1 MLIWGAVRYDGVE
14 ASGNGSGAPATK
26 YSCMYLLLSRYTK
39 PLAEVDRHLVAHRT
53 FLDRYYASGDLI
65 VSGPMDP
72 REGGV
77 IIANTMPRER
87 LDAILAEDPFVRAGV
102 SEYRVIEFHA
112 ARRHA
117 ALAELVALQ

>member
-1 MLIWGAVRYDGVE
+1 
-14 ASGNGSGAPATK
+14 
-26 YSCMYLLLSRYTK
+26 MYLLLSRSTK
-39 PLAEVDRHLVAHRT
+39 PLAEVDLHVVEHGAC
-53 FLDRYYASGDLI
+53 LDRDYASGDLI
-65 VSGPMDP
+65 VSGPMEP

-87 LDAILAEDPFVRAGV
+87 LEAMLAEDPFVRAGV

-117 ALAELVALQ
+117 ALAELVALE

>member
-1 MLIWGAVRYDGVE
+1 MAAASPLENGARPRMTN
-14 ASGNGSGAPATK
+14 SGR
-26 YSCMYLLLSRYTK
+26 MYLLLSRYTK
-39 PLAEVDRHLVAHRT
+39 PLAEVDRHVIAHRA

-65 VSGPMDP
+65 VSGPMEP

-87 LDAILAEDPFVRAGV
+87 LDAMLAEDPFVRERV
-102 SEYRVIEFHA
+102 SEYQVIEFHA

-117 ALAELVALQ
+117 ALAEVVALQ

>member
-1 MLIWGAVRYDGVE
+1 
-14 ASGNGSGAPATK
+14 
-26 YSCMYLLLSRYTK
+26 MYLLLSRYTK
-39 PLAEVDRHLVAHRT
+39 PLAEVDRHVIAHRA

-65 VSGPMDP
+65 VSGPMEP

-77 IIANTMPRER
+77 IIANTVPRER
-87 LDAILAEDPFVRAGV
+87 LDAMLAEDPFVREGV

-117 ALAELVALQ
+117 ALAELVSLQ

>member
-1 MLIWGAVRYDGVE
+1 MTA
-14 ASGNGSGAPATK
+14 
-26 YSCMYLLLSRYTK
+26 MYLLLSRYTK
-39 PLAEVDRHLVAHRT
+39 PLAEVDRHVVAHRA

-65 VSGPMDP
+65 VSGPMEP

-77 IIANTMPRER
+77 IVANTMSREK
-87 LDAILAEDPFVRAGV
+87 LDAILAEDPFVREGA

-117 ALAELVALQ
+117 ALAEIVALQ